1 MPGGQA
7 ERGEVAAAVAGQETA
22 LSRGSGSPEGCGR
35 QRVVHLLAL
44 RDPCLSPAQAPG
56 PLDPWLTSSYLP
68 KLDEPRVG
76 TCRCSLTLILAP
88 IRGPPLPLLAGFPLY
103 PKRASC
109 FPASAGCLRKSIKTL
124 DRFLPLDEL
133 SCAVPSCAKL
143 SPCTLVN
150 TDLPSVLT
158 QSNGD

>member
-1 MPGGQA
+1 MPGGRA

-35 QRVVHLLAL
+35 QRVVHLPAL
-44 RDPCLSPAQAPG
+44 R
-56 PLDPWLTSSYLP
+56 DPWLTSSYLP
-68 KLDEPRVG
+68 KLDEPRFR

-88 IRGPPLPLLAGFPLY
+88 IRGPPPPLLAGFPLY

-109 FPASAGCLRKSIKTL
+109 FLASAGCLRKSFKTL
-124 DRFLPLDEL
+124 DRCLPLDEL